1 MQVSNHESGV
11 CVGIPAGIVDDVASP
26 SGDCRLYC
34 GGRIDEAV
42 ANTVYR

>member
-11 CVGIPAGIVDDVASP
+11 CVGILAGIVDDIAGL
-26 SGDCRLYC
+26 SGSCRLYC